1 MNHLLFLIICIL
13 GSLQG
18 KNTYDYLLEWG
29 LNNSLMISNK
39 LGMRYTNENNKTYY
53 AKEEIPEHTLIMNI
67 PFNIMLNIDN
77 ALELLNNK
85 KLNKL
90 YSEYQKTQFEISV
103 DFLPASLDQSF
114 LSYLP

>member
-1 MNHLLFLIICIL
+1 
-13 GSLQG
+13 
-18 KNTYDYLLEWG
+18 
-29 LNNSLMISNK
+29 MISNK

-53 AKEEIPEHTLIMNI
+53 TKEEILEHTLIMNI
-67 PFNIMLNIDN
+67 PFNIILNINN

-103 DFLPASLDQSF
+103 GFLPASLDKSF
-114 LSYLP
+114 LIYLVIHHPKHYKKTKF